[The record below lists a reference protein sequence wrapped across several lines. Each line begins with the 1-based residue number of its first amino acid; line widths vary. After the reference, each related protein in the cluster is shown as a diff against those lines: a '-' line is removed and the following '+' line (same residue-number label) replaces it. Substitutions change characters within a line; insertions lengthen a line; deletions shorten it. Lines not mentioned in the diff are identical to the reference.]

1 MRAETTIRAVDAI
14 AKATRNGR
22 RINGLFRLLG
32 NPEVLWKQAYANLYS
47 NKGAITKGVND
58 NTLDGFSEE
67 RVNHLIRK
75 LYAKEYRFAPARRIY
90 IPKKNRKLRPLG
102 IPTGDDKLVQE
113 VVRLLLEQ
121 VYEPVFSENS
131 HGFRPGRSC
140 HTALQQ
146 AKINWTGV
154 KWIIEFD
161 IKGFFDNINHDKM
174 IDILERKID
183 DRHIITLVKL
193 MLKAGYMEDRTY
205 HPTYSGTPQGG
216 VISPMLANIY
226 LHELDMFM
234 EKMIATFHKGKV
246 RKLNPEYVALESR
259 LKGVRRQIRKQ
270 KESNP
275 GDRESLQMLY
285 REEDAIKAERRIVS
299 SVDYFDDNYRRMR
312 YIRYADDFI
321 IGVIGS
327 KRDALNI
334 LESVR
339 EFVQNELALE
349 LSEEKTCIRHAK
361 AGVQFLGYD
370 LRSYTNRKHLK
381 TVESYGTKGLRRT
394 IVELMQLHVP
404 GERLAKFCGE
414 HRYGNYGDGT
424 IRAHSRPELLH
435 RSDAEIILTYNAEM
449 RGITNYYGLATG
461 YKQSLKL
468 LIAKAQFSFFAT
480 MANKYAVNTPKI
492 MRKLKLPNGNGY
504 GVTAKVNGKM
514 TVYSLFRLADHNK
527 PLIAD
532 TRVDAE
538 PKTVWYTQSTTEL
551 VQRLNANKCEYCG
564 KVGGYME
571 VHHVRALK
579 DVDKGKAYWK
589 QVMSQMRRKT
599 LVLCKDCHRD
609 LHGPGLAGWRMLA
622 KTK

>member
-1 MRAETTIRAVDAI
+1 MRAKTTIRAVDAI
-14 AKATRNGR
+14 AKASRNGR

-32 NPEVLWKQAYANLYS
+32 NPDVLWKQAYANLYP
-47 NKGAITKGVND
+47 NKGAITKGVNN

-75 LYAKEYRFAPARRIY
+75 LYAKEYRFAPARRTY
-90 IPKKNRKLRPLG
+90 IPKKNGKLRPLG
-102 IPTGDDKLVQE
+102 IPSGDDKLVQE
-113 VVRLLLEQ
+113 VVRILLEQ

-140 HTALQQ
+140 HTALKQ

-161 IKGFFDNINHDKM
+161 IKGFFDNINHGKM
-174 IDILERKID
+174 IELLERKID
-183 DRHIITLVKL
+183 DKRIITLVQL
-193 MLKAGYMEDRTY
+193 MLKAGYMEDWTF
-205 HPTYSGTPQGG
+205 HLTYSGTPQGG

-234 EKMIATFHKGKV
+234 EKMVAAFHNGKV
-246 RKLNPEYVALESR
+246 RKLNPEYARLESR
-259 LKGVRRQIRKQ
+259 LNCVQRKIHKQ
-270 KESNP
+270 MENAP
-275 GDRESLQMLY
+275 NDRDALQMLY
-285 REEDAIKAERRIVS
+285 REEDAIKAKRRKIP
-299 SVDYFDDNYRRMR
+299 SVDYFDANYRRLR

-327 KRDALNI
+327 KQDAVNI
-334 LESVR
+334 LEAVK

-349 LSEEKTCIRHAK
+349 LSEEKTCIRHART
-361 AGVQFLGYD
+361 GVRFLGYD

-381 TVESYGTKGLRRT
+381 TVKSYGVKGLRRT
-394 IVELMQLHVP
+394 IVELMQLHIP

-424 IRAHSRPELLH
+424 VRAHSRPKLLE

-449 RGITNYYGLATG
+449 RGITNYYALATG
-461 YKQSLKL
+461 YKQSLKM

-492 MRKLKLPNGNGY
+492 MRRLKLPNGKGY
-504 GVTAKVNGKM
+504 GVTVEVKGK
-514 TVYSLFRLADHNK
+514 TRVYPLFRLADHKK
-527 PLIAD
+527 PTTAD
-532 TRVDAE
+532 TQVDAK
-538 PKTVWYTQSTTEL
+538 PKTIWFTQSTTEL

-564 KVGGYME
+564 KVGGYVE
-571 VHHVRALK
+571 VHHVRSLK
-579 DVDKGKAYWK
+579 DVDKSKTYWK
-589 QVMSQMRRKT
+589 QLMSQMRRKT
-599 LVLCKDCHRD
+599 LVLCKNCHID
-609 LHGPGLAGWRMLA
+609 LHGPGLPGWRMMA
-622 KTK
+622 KAK